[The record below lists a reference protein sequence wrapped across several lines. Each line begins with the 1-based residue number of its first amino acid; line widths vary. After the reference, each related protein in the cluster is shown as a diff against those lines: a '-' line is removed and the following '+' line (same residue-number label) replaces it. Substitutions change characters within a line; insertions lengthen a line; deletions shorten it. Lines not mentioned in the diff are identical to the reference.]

1 MTIAVNRLYIDLVRP
16 GLNACFVATVPTIL
30 ALTYE
35 PAAIQR
41 PLVYSLADSRDAT
54 TAGQIHVVTYRTL
67 HSACIPYQDPEGA
80 ELLALAWLDALPN
93 SVLASREFLNLGAPI
108 EPLIK
113 PADGRVGAKCDIS
126 EARLGFKT
134 IGGALNRAIEF
145 YSIVMIKLNIER
157 IRSAL

>member
-1 MTIAVNRLYIDLVRP
+1 MTIAVGRLYMDLVRP
-16 GLNACFVATVPTIL
+16 GLTACFVAAVPAIL
-30 ALTYE
+30 ALEYE
-35 PAAIQR
+35 PTEVQK
-41 PLVYSLADSRDAT
+41 PLIYSLADSRDAT

-67 HSACIPYQDPEGA
+67 HSACIPYADPEGA

-108 EPLIK
+108 EPLIR

-134 IGGALNRAIEF
+134 IGGALCRAIEF
-145 YSIVMIKLNIER
+145 YSTVMIKLNIEL

>member
-1 MTIAVNRLYIDLVRP
+1 MAIDVDRLYLDLVRP
-16 GLNACFVATVPTIL
+16 GLAACFVAAVPTIY
-30 ALTYE
+30 TINYE
-35 PAAIQR
+35 PAAVQR
-41 PLVYSLADSRDAT
+41 ALVYSLLDSRDAV
-54 TAGQIHVVTYRTL
+54 TAGQVHTVTYRTL

-80 ELLALAWLDALPN
+80 EDLALLWLDALPN
-93 SVLASREFLNLGAPI
+93 SVLASREFANLGAPI

-113 PADGRVGAKCDIS
+113 PVDGRVGAKCDIS

-145 YSIVMIKLNIER
+145 YSTVMIKLNIEL